1 MQQIL
6 IDSHKQ
12 NVQDIAQRFPR
23 DVESYSK
30 MMSVQTGLQTVINR
44 ITTRSILMGKSCGK
58 IALNLPHSGRTMT
71 HCIAVPVGKADQAVH
86 HQNGLSSALVTS

>member
-1 MQQIL
+1 VDELENAADL

-30 MMSVQTGLQTVINR
+30 MMSVQTGLQTVI
-44 ITTRSILMGKSCGK
+44 TT
-58 IALNLPHSGRTMT
+58 LNLSYG
-71 HCIAVPVGKADQAVH
+71 
-86 HQNGLSSALVTS
+86 